1 MPRELEAVDAVLAA
15 DQAVQRA
22 RRGVEEFQEIVT
34 SALRV
39 LDDAELDSAK
49 SRLSDRGGFYLDA
62 ATEHLGRLQTRC
74 EELPDVATELDT
86 HLARA
91 AIAVDEARDRL
102 SEVDTRDPALAADV
116 EQLQPRVAIL
126 HEVVNLA
133 RLIAHLASD
142 HVESAREASR
152 EVTAPGLREP
162 QTLERNLRA
171 AGSQLDRAHED
182 VRLLETV
189 VERAASQA
197 HESVG
202 IATEIC
208 DNARKRMDAHRDDPG
223 GHSPGHG
230 PGHGHGLGATAPA
243 AGGLSR

>member
-1 MPRELEAVDAVLAA
+1 MTTSVPRELEAVDAVFAA
-15 DQAVQRA
+15 EQAVQRA
-22 RRGVEEFQEIVT
+22 RRVVEGFRDVVA

-49 SRLSDRGGFYLDA
+49 SRLSDRSGFYLEA
-62 ATEHLGRLQTRC
+62 AAEHLGRLQTRC
-74 EELPDVATELDT
+74 NELPNLAAELDT

-91 AIAVDEARDRL
+91 AVAVDEARDRL
-102 SEVDTRDPALAADV
+102 AEVDTNDPALAVDV
-116 EQLQPRVAIL
+116 EQLQPRVVIL
-126 HEVVNLA
+126 GEVVNLA
-133 RLIAHLASD
+133 RPIVQLASD

-152 EVTAPGLREP
+152 DVTAPGLLEP
-162 QTLERNLRA
+162 QTLERSLRA
-171 AGSQLDRAHED
+171 ARSQLDRADED

-202 IATEIC
+202 IATEIS
-208 DNARKRMDAHRDDPG
+208 DNARMRMDAHRDGPG
-223 GHSPGHG
+223 GHSLGG
-230 PGHGHGLGATAPA
+230 PAPA